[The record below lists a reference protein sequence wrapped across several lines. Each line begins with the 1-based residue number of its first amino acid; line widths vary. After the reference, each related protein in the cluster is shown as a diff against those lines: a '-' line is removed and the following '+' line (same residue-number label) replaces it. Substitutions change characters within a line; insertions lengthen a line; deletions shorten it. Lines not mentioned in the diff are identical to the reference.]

1 MLTKAILFALLATC
15 GIRSDAGSD
24 PDDLE
29 REPPDDP
36 QEDQHFCCADATTS
50 KPLTGEGCVPIGKEH
65 IATCN
70 TVLYCGG
77 DWVMKDGKV
86 TCV

>member
-1 MLTKAILFALLATC
+1 MPTTKAILLTIIAAC
-15 GIRSDAGSD
+15 GVGTEA
-24 PDDLE
+24 PDE
-29 REPPDDP
+29 RERPPDVP
-36 QEDQHFCCADATTS
+36 QENQHFCCADATAS

-70 TVLYCGG
+70 TVLYCSG
-77 DWVMKDGKV
+77 DWLMKDGKV